1 MPGKRPDILITIFVT
16 IWALLSGASYVL
28 AQHETKT
35 VGGLNVTIG
44 ITSVEEIKKRPEGH
58 PELKMHGGPK
68 GTHHLLIHIEDE
80 KTGKLVGDA
89 SVKAT
94 VHNPDGSK
102 TTKALESMA
111 IAGFRDYGNYFD
123 FKELGDY
130 HIEVAVTQTKD
141 APQKAMFVYE
151 RREGH

>member
-1 MPGKRPDILITIFVT
+1 MPRKRSDILITIFVT
-16 IWALLSGASYVL
+16 IWALLAGTSNAL

-35 VGGLNVTIG
+35 IGGLKVTLG
-44 ITSVEEIKKRPEGH
+44 ITSVDEIKKH
-58 PELKMHGGPK
+58 PEEHPEIRMHGGPK

-80 KTGKLVGDA
+80 KTEKVVGDA

-102 TTKALESMA
+102 TTKTLESMT
-111 IAGFRDYGNYFD
+111 IAGFKDYGNYFD

-130 HIEVAVTQTKD
+130 HIEVAITPMKG
-141 APQKAMFVYE
+141 APIKAMFVYE
-151 RREGH
+151 RREEH